1 MMIREEDIGP
11 NIRRLR
17 EERGLTLPR
26 LAAATGFTKG
36 YLSKIENSEKAPPVA
51 TLLAL
56 AKALDVDI
64 SELFDG
70 GKDPR
75 RFKLVRREERN
86 SMARGASEHGYTY
99 QPLAPGLPTKK
110 MEPFV
115 IQIPTSP
122 PAGAVFQHE
131 GEEMLLVLRGEMKFF
146 YGEEAYD
153 LREGDCVYF
162 DSGIPHRGFSTGDV
176 EAECLLVIH
185 AAV

>member
-1 MMIREEDIGP
+1 MIREEYIGP
-11 NIRRLR
+11 NIRRIR
-17 EERGLTLPR
+17 EEKGFTLPR

-36 YLSKIENSEKAPPVA
+36 YLSKIEHAGKAPPVA
-51 TLLAL
+51 TLLTL

-64 SELFDG
+64 SDLFDG
-70 GKDPR
+70 GRNPR
-75 RFKLVRREERN
+75 RFNLLRRGERN
-86 SMARGASEHGYTY
+86 SVARGASDHGYTY

-115 IQIPTSP
+115 IQIPATA

-146 YGEEAYD
+146 YGEEEHD

-162 DSGIPHRGFSTGDV
+162 DSGIPHRGFSTGDT

-185 AAV
+185 AAK